1 MVGVTD
7 LVADMGFIAGYIEA
21 VPVKFQYPEIRPSS
35 QEVAQLHE
43 LAAKILQHAETL
55 QTKLAN
61 CVAGWTSEIYQKADK
76 HMSCARPAIQAMT
89 QGQVKGQ
96 ILKRNLVAI
105 FQGRHASSIDSP
117 NVRVRKERRTQKC
130 ETLRGLEPAV
140 ILAWGASLPPS
151 TWEEMDRLVFNDLI
165 KQVTEEAPTDLPPS
179 VRETIS
185 ALGKEEPLCSIATY
199 HNFIRGIEEL
209 AGSPP
214 EHQGSKRQRLDEDGR
229 AQRQP
234 VPDPASHGGD
244 AGPAWSA
251 SGPGPLPWVGAE
263 PQELQLNDAQDYSLS
278 LNQLRFDVPDEKVVD
293 LLGLRTTQSDH
304 GLPPSTLT
312 VPFDGTP
319 AFVFFT
325 VPRETAFAYAHEIGW
340 EPSWSYPI
348 AW

>member
-76 HMSCARPAIQAMT
+76 HMSCARPAIQAIT
-89 QGQVKGQ
+89 QGQVKGP

-185 ALGKEEPLCSIATY
+185 ALGKEEPLCSIAIY
-199 HNFIRGIEEL
+199 HNFIRGGLPVLIGREVEGIAEKTGETHIGIEEL

-214 EHQGSKRQRLDEDGR
+214 EHQGSKRQRLDEDGS

-244 AGPAWSA
+244 ADPAWSA

-263 PQELQLNDAQDYSLS
+263 PQELQLNDAQDC
-278 LNQLRFDVPDEKVVD
+278 E
-293 LLGLRTTQSDH
+293 
-304 GLPPSTLT
+304 
-312 VPFDGTP
+312 
-319 AFVFFT
+319 
-325 VPRETAFAYAHEIGW
+325 
-340 EPSWSYPI
+340 
-348 AW
+348 